1 MVSLA
6 TGWREVIG
14 HEWAVR
20 LLSNAIIHDRVG
32 HAYLFTGLE
41 HIGKSTLA
49 RTFAQA
55 LNCEAGVEQRPCG
68 ECRACRLTGSDRHPD
83 VKIIEPDVN
92 DRGVK
97 SIKIDAVRQLQAELS
112 LSSYEGR
119 HKVAILRRF
128 DTATLSAANAFLKTL
143 EEPPGHVVLILTAL
157 DGDTLLPTIIS
168 RCRRV
173 DLRQIPAELIE
184 ETLMTGTH
192 IKPAEANLIAHL
204 ADGRLGWAIQA
215 HQNAALLQERRS
227 QLESLHKALQGST
240 VQRFALA
247 ESIARKAETLP
258 PLLSTWVTWWRD
270 LILLSYGRRTGDGI
284 NNVDELELL
293 HQLASQLPR
302 AGILAAL
309 EQTEAAIRQ
318 LGQNANTR
326 LVMENVLLTYPH
338 LS

>member
-184 ETLMTGTH
+184 ET
-192 IKPAEANLIAHL
+192 
-204 ADGRLGWAIQA
+204 
-215 HQNAALLQERRS
+215 
-227 QLESLHKALQGST
+227 
-240 VQRFALA
+240 
-247 ESIARKAETLP
+247 
-258 PLLSTWVTWWRD
+258 
-270 LILLSYGRRTGDGI
+270 
-284 NNVDELELL
+284 
-293 HQLASQLPR
+293 
-302 AGILAAL
+302 
-309 EQTEAAIRQ
+309 
-318 LGQNANTR
+318 
-326 LVMENVLLTYPH
+326 
-338 LS
+338 